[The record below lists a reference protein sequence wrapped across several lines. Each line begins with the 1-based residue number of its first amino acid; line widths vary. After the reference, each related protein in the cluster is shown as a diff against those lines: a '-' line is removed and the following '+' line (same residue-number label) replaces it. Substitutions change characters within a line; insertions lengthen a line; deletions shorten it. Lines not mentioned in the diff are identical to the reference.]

1 MSVSRRALF
10 STTAAVAAMPVA
22 NTLARQE
29 ATPATGSG
37 KRTVFHAARITGDLP
52 AGMTRVYPDQDVYED
67 VESDLHIAA
76 GPIPDMTLEEI
87 VNVTKLNSD
96 VIDYELNGTPGRLI
110 EDTLGLVSGK
120 SGSVLF
126 VEYPEPI
133 PYLSTQAS
141 VLSLELSP
149 ELVDSFLPTVSLDM
163 SQVTGPE
170 YINEVLLFSEDNSLV
185 SEDVDWEALRA
196 TAESE
201 VTSIDDAHTFLQE
214 DLISTLESVGDTHS
228 RVFSPGYLTGE
239 QATPVAS
246 PEATPEPIDMPEAEV
261 LEDGTLYLRIP
272 LIVDGDIQEY
282 VDICNEA
289 LAQHAETVGC
299 NGVIVDLRQNRGGI
313 IYAMIA
319 ALAPLLPKGNI
330 YGYKYPKFE
339 DPDYWSKSGA
349 VRFLKQA
356 AGVTNNDFDYT
367 SAPVAVLMGPGTA
380 SSAEL
385 TAISFIGRPNSQ
397 SFGMETGGYTSAPNS
412 YPLLDGWI
420 VNLTASVMTDSEGTP
435 YGGSLLPDS
444 EVTYTE
450 DQIRTPDDPVI
461 AAAQD
466 WLQQTC
472 ASGTGTP
479 EATPV
484 D

>member
-1 MSVSRRALF
+1 MSVSRRALV

-22 NTLARQE
+22 NALARQE

-52 AGMTRVYPDQDVYED
+52 AGMTRVYPNQDMYEG
-67 VESDLHIAA
+67 ESGLHLAA
-76 GPIPDMTLEEI
+76 GPVPDATLEQAEKAI
-87 VNVTKLNSD
+87 ARNSN
-96 VIDYELNGTPGRLI
+96 VIDYDLNGIPARLI
-110 EDTLGLVSGK
+110 EKTIGFVVRRP
-120 SGSVLF
+120 GSVLL

-141 VLSLELSP
+141 VLSIELSP
-149 ELVDSFLPTVSLDM
+149 ELVDSFLPTVSMDM
-163 SQVTGPE
+163 SQVTGQE

-185 SEDVDWEALRA
+185 SEDIDWAALRA
-196 TAESE
+196 AAESE
-201 VTSIDDAHTFLQE
+201 VTSVDDAHTFLQE
-214 DLISTLESVGDTHS
+214 DLISALEDANDHHS
-228 RVFSPGYLTGE
+228 RVFSSGYLTGD
-239 QATPVAS
+239 QATPEAS
-246 PEATPEPIDMPEAEV
+246 PEATPELVEMPEAEV
-261 LEDGTLYLRIP
+261 LEDGTLYLKVP
-272 LIVDGDIQEY
+272 KIVDGDMQEY

-289 LAQHAETVGC
+289 LAQHAEMEGC
-299 NGVIVDLRQNRGGI
+299 NGVIVDLRQNEGGI

-319 ALAPLLPKGNI
+319 ALAPLLPDENL
-330 YGYKYPKFE
+330 YGYKYPKFDSPE
-339 DPDYWSKSGA
+339 FWPKFGIVS
-349 VRFLKQA
+349 FLEQA

-380 SSAEL
+380 SSGEL

-420 VNLTASVMTDSEGTP
+420 MNLTASVMTDSEGTP

-444 EVTYTE
+444 EVAYTD

-466 WLQQTC
+466 WLQQTYT
-472 ASGTGTP
+472 SGIGTP